1 MGFEESFYPES
12 RFGGF
17 TDVDGT
23 VAFYTRVQSLVE
35 PSDVVL
41 DFGCGRGAYQEDPVR
56 LRRELRIFQGKAKRV
71 IGLDADPAA
80 EANPFLDE
88 FHLLS
93 GEDWPLPDSSVDLC
107 VCDDVLEH
115 VERPEAFF
123 REARR
128 VLRDGG
134 TICVRTPNAWN
145 YIALVSRLVPDRLH
159 AGVLAKVQDGR
170 KEEDVFPTLY
180 RCNTIGTLRARLSEN
195 GFDHVVYGYDAE
207 PSYLSFSKIAY
218 FFGVLWQ
225 RFAPAFL
232 RSALFAF
239 GRLSKPS

>member
-1 MGFEESFYPES
+1 MGFEQSFYPES

-23 VAFYTRVQSLVE
+23 VAFYTRVQSMVG

-41 DFGCGRGAYQEDPVR
+41 DLGCGRGAYQDDPVR
-56 LRRELRIFQGKAKRV
+56 LRRELRIFKGKARRV
-71 IGLDADPAA
+71 IGLDSDPAA
-80 EANPFLDE
+80 EANPYLDE

-93 GEDWPLPDSSVDLC
+93 SDDWPLPDSSVDLC

-115 VERPEAFF
+115 VERPDAFF
-123 REARR
+123 REAQR

-134 TICVRTPNAWN
+134 TLCIRTPNAWN
-145 YIALVSRLVPDRLH
+145 YISLVARLVPNRLH
-159 AGVLAKVQDGR
+159 ASVLARVQDGR
-170 KEEDVFPTLY
+170 KEEDVFPTLF
-180 RCNTIGTLRARLSEN
+180 RCNTIGKLRQSLAEN
-195 GFDHVVYGYDAE
+195 GFEHVVYGYDAE

-225 RFAPAFL
+225 RLAPPFL

-239 GRLSKPS
+239 GRLSKPA